1 MDQHH
6 MTHLAEA
13 TQAPINKATSKLLN
27 LIDGLLKAYR
37 DKRKNEHRIK
47 VKVDGKTKFRATV
60 DKTGRLKIHHNT
72 LTNEEI
78 QALQNYFKSI
88 PTPAIDPKA
97 FDVMVDNN
105 TVLQTR
111 HGEVVN
117 RAQPQQPDAFVET
130 GAIETFTPDSVTREA
145 ESTPSPPVE
154 AKQSPT
160 QAPPAQQPQRQPE
173 QTQATPA
180 PQSQPQSTQP
190 PAQTTPAPQAQSEQ
204 PPAQTTP
211 APQPQSEQ
219 LPIQGLSNPPA
230 PTGPQISET
239 EPVPADFG
247 LGQPITDQAIV
258 ATGDRDLVAA
268 HGQLEAKRLEL
279 NYCIKRG
286 SEPGLQPLQQRA
298 TDLRAE
304 INRDL
309 PKFAEQLNRSIAQ
322 GKYDPAKRTA
332 PGLDRDMPRTPK
344 KQQTPSQSK
353 SRALSKK

>member
-1 MDQHH
+1 MDTHH
-6 MTHLAEA
+6 MPHLAEA

-37 DKRKNEHRIK
+37 DKRKNEHHIK
-47 VKVDGKTKFRATV
+47 VKVDGKTKFKATV
-60 DKTGRLKIHHNT
+60 DKSGRLKIHHNT

-88 PTPAIDPKA
+88 PNPAIDPKA

-130 GAIETFTPDSVTREA
+130 EAIETFKPDSVTSEA

-154 AKQSPT
+154 AKQATT
-160 QAPPAQQPQRQPE
+160 QA
-173 QTQATPA
+173 
-180 PQSQPQSTQP
+180 S
-190 PAQTTPAPQAQSEQ
+190 PAPQAQRQ
-204 PPAQTTP
+204 PEPTQATP

-219 LPIQGLSNPPA
+219 LPIQGLGEQPSP
-230 PTGPQISET
+230 PTGPQIDET
-239 EPVPADFG
+239 GPVPADFG

-279 NYCIKRG
+279 NYCVKRG
-286 SEPGLQPLQQRA
+286 SEPGLDLLQQRA

-309 PKFAEQLNRSIAQ
+309 PKFAEQLNHSIAQ
-322 GKYDPAKRTA
+322 GKYDPTQRTA
-332 PGLDRDMPRTPK
+332 PGLDHDMALTPK
-344 KQQTPSQSK
+344 KQQTQSQSK
-353 SRALSKK
+353 SRALVKK